1 MDNSM
6 CQNGSKITL
15 KIKKNHI
22 SRMLHPPY
30 SLDINPSDFWLFG
43 VLKQILRHRDF
54 SWSDEIEDAIAQV
67 GMTSLLTTS
76 KVCSGTGSGV
86 LPGSL
91 RVTESILANEARF
104 ASSSRL
110 HVEIGIGLVISWH
123 PVYREIPVFVWRAF
137 N

>member
-1 MDNSM
+1 M
-6 CQNGSKITL
+6 CHNGSRIKL
-15 KIKKNHI
+15 KIKDNHI
-22 SRMLHPPY
+22 FRMQHPPY
-30 SLDINPSDFWLFG
+30 SPDISPYDFWLFG
-43 VLKQILRHRDF
+43 MLNQILRDRDF

-67 GMTSLLTTS
+67 GITSLLTTS
-76 KVCSGTGSGV
+76 KVCSGTRSGV
-86 LPGSL
+86 LPGLL
-91 RVTESILANEARF
+91 RMMENILANETRF